1 MIQGLLLI
9 QNNNLELS
17 VSRQV
22 ISPGTV
28 IHERYEIEEQISSG
42 GFSITYKAIDQQS
55 GLCVAIKQFSPADTS
70 LDFEHEKDRF
80 LREGNVL
87 REVDYLEGLVAVRDI
102 FEEMGTAFLVEDF
115 VEGITLRKY
124 ISQYGTFSWDDLI
137 KLVTPVVKSCT
148 KIHRRGIIHSD
159 ISPDN
164 MIIGLDNNLYL
175 IDFGAAQRINSR
187 SERTVIVK
195 SGYTPIEQ
203 YYSDGSISD
212 GRIGSWTDVYSFAAT
227 LYLALTGD
235 KPRDSVERL
244 SENGKLGQDIT
255 KEEQCLSAVLSPWQV
270 DVILRGM
277 AIKKSD
283 RYSDMEQFYEALLFG
298 NNASKTDDMT
308 RVVRKSKSVSKRN
321 RFVLGFLIGAILL
334 SMLMAGYH
342 FRDKLR
348 FNSKQNIRTTTTEE
362 KSVSEDS
369 SKMVESES
377 KSNSK
382 SNSIDSSK
390 NNSKNNSK
398 NEVTTEE
405 KTTESKNEIKV
416 SSPSSENNDS
426 ETYNNDI
433 ASESETDSEKNDDS
447 SNQDDD
453 SSNQDDDSLNQD
465 DDSLN
470 QDDDS
475 LNQDDD
481 ILN

>member
-1 MIQGLLLI
+1 M
-9 QNNNLELS
+9 
-17 VSRQV
+17 SRQV

-28 IHERYEIEEQISSG
+28 IHERYKIEEQISSG

-55 GLCVAIKQFSPADTS
+55 ELCVAIKQFSPADTS

-102 FEEMGTAFLVEDF
+102 FEEMDTAFLVEDF

-164 MIIGLDNNLYL
+164 MIIGLDNKLYL

-212 GRIGSWTDVYSFAAT
+212 GRIGPWTDVYSFAAT
-227 LYLALTGD
+227 LYLALTGN

-283 RYSDMEQFYEALLFG
+283 RYSDMEQFCEALLFG
-298 NNASKTDDMT
+298 NNASNTDDMT
-308 RVVRKSKSVSKRN
+308 RVVRKNKSVSKRN
-321 RFVLGFLIGAILL
+321 NFILGFLICAMLIT
-334 SMLMAGYH
+334 MLMTGYH
-342 FRDKLR
+342 FRDK
-348 FNSKQNIRTTTTEE
+348 FNYKSSQNVQTTTTEE
-362 KSVSEDS
+362 KSVSEDK

-377 KSNSK
+377 KSENK
-382 SNSIDSSK
+382 SNSLDS
-390 NNSKNNSK
+390 SKNNSK

-405 KTTESKNEIKV
+405 KTTAIKNEIKE
-416 SSPSSENNDS
+416 SSPSTETTDS
-426 ETYNNDI
+426 TTYNNDI
-433 ASESETDSEKNDDS
+433 ASEPDNSIAEDPTTEDFLEDDTSQPDSYSETDSEKNDES
-447 SNQDDD
+447 SDQDDGR
-453 SSNQDDDSLNQD
+453 LNQD
-465 DDSLN
+465 DGRLN
-470 QDDDS
+470 QDDGR
-475 LNQDDD
+475 LNQD
-481 ILN
+481 

>member
-1 MIQGLLLI
+1 M
-9 QNNNLELS
+9 
-17 VSRQV
+17 SRQV
-22 ISPGTV
+22 ISTGTV

-42 GFSITYKAIDQQS
+42 GFSITYKAIDQQI

-348 FNSKQNIRTTTTEE
+348 FNSRQNIRTTTTEE